1 MKASGTVAML
11 LPGAYYFLRETK
23 LPPVAALRGAGVP
36 LAIATDH
43 NPGSSPT
50 LSLLLMLNMACT
62 LFRLTPEEAWRGV
75 TVNAAR
81 ALGLADRGR
90 LAPGQRADLVAWDAA
105 HPRELAYR
113 FGHNPCRRV
122 WCAGVESP
130 PA

>member
-1 MKASGTVAML
+1 V
-11 LPGAYYFLRETK
+11 
-23 LPPVAALRGAGVP
+23 VALRGAGVP